1 VWRVPLYPEGPNKV
15 GLFARLPAGVIGP
28 DGMALDEQGNLYVCH
43 ASRGRIYAFNEHGED
58 VLTVD
63 CTHIGR
69 TTTNLAFGGTNND
82 ELFITVSDA
91 GVIARAKMPVP
102 GRLMYSHTG

>member
-1 VWRVPLYPEGPNKV
+1 
-15 GLFARLPAGVIGP
+15 
-28 DGMALDEQGNLYVCH
+28 
-43 ASRGRIYAFNEHGED
+43 

-63 CTHIGR
+63 CSHIGR
-69 TTTNLAFGGTNND
+69 TTTNLAFGGANND